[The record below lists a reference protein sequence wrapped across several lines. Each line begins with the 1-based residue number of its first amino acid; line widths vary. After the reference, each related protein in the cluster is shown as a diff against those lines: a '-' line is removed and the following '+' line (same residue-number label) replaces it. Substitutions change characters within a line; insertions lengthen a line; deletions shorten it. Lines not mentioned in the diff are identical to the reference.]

1 MLKNLESNAERGTD
15 PFMNKRKG
23 TKNMWHKFGSPTKN
37 STSNLLNDPPASSTT
52 KLLRGNRS
60 NSESFYAATAQLFP
74 AAAKT
79 ASAHSSTS
87 AQTTQQIYGA
97 SNFIAGGSSP
107 ASKTLTGSNKLD
119 NQQRPLITGHSAAAL
134 SFAAMEQ
141 MQIRNKW
148 YSA

>member
-1 MLKNLESNAERGTD
+1 
-15 PFMNKRKG
+15 MNKRKG

-37 STSNLLNDPPASSTT
+37 STSNLLNDPPASSST
-52 KLLRGNRS
+52 KLLRGYRS
-60 NSESFYAATAQLFP
+60 SSESFYAATAQLIP

-87 AQTTQQIYGA
+87 VQTTQQIYGT
-97 SNFIAGGSSP
+97 SKFIAGRSSP
-107 ASKTLTGSNKLD
+107 ALATDTGL
-119 NQQRPLITGHSAAAL
+119 TGHSAAAL

>member
-1 MLKNLESNAERGTD
+1 
-15 PFMNKRKG
+15 
-23 TKNMWHKFGSPTKN
+23 MWHKFGSPTKN
-37 STSNLLNDPPASSTT
+37 STSNLLNDPPAISAT

-60 NSESFYAATAQLFP
+60 SSESFYAATAQLIP

-97 SNFIAGGSSP
+97 SNCIAGRSSP
-107 ASKTLTGSNKLD
+107 ASAAL
-119 NQQRPLITGHSAAAL
+119 TGHSAAAL

>member
-1 MLKNLESNAERGTD
+1 
-15 PFMNKRKG
+15 
-23 TKNMWHKFGSPTKN
+23 MWHKFGSPTKN
-37 STSNLLNDPPASSTT
+37 STSNLLNDPPTSSTT

-60 NSESFYAATAQLFP
+60 SSESFYAATAQLIP
-74 AAAKT
+74 AAIKT

-87 AQTTQQIYGA
+87 AQTTQQIHGA
-97 SNFIAGGSSP
+97 SNFIAGRSSP
-107 ASKTLTGSNKLD
+107 ASATG
-119 NQQRPLITGHSAAAL
+119 QSAAAL